1 MNDDP
6 LKFSF
11 DFGDANHPDLLAE
24 AQQTI
29 SALRL
34 NLDNTQAAAVTDAP
48 MKLLEE
54 LKGEVAEFG
63 VYPEVLPLEARHFSE
78 HGLKVPVRF
87 TDLSAG
93 YRFYWL
99 RLPLAL
105 HPRAGLPF
113 YKLECAVEFNPDEA
127 AGHLRP
133 RAQLILP
140 DRKFR
145 ELMTAQ
151 QGLSLQ
157 IGENFEFQAKTPSI
171 RIGGDST
178 PGAAVSPTGSIAAEG
193 GVDAKVAGQL
203 GFVAGPFN
211 YRLRQAQIE
220 HTEPDLE
227 KVFWRLTGGEF
238 FEETAPTLIVV
249 LKVPREVQAVKIA
262 AALQA
267 YHHLT
272 LAAPV
277 WDALTYA
284 GERILNFFRRGAP
297 KPDTITWDI
306 TKSLG

>member
-1 MNDDP
+1 MSDATLN
-6 LKFSF
+6 FSF
-11 DFGDANHPDLLAE
+11 DFGNANRTDLLAE

-29 SALRL
+29 SGLKL
-34 NLDNTQAAAVTDAP
+34 NLDSTQAVTDAP

-54 LKGEVAEFG
+54 LKSEVANFG
-63 VYPEVLPLEARHFSE
+63 VYPEVLPLEARHFSA
-78 HGLKVPVRF
+78 HGLKVPARF

-93 YRFYWL
+93 HRFYWL

-113 YKLECAVEFNPDEA
+113 YKLECAVEFNPDET

-157 IGENFEFQAKTPSI
+157 IGENFEFEVKTPAVG
-171 RIGGDST
+171 IGANPT
-178 PGAAVSPTGSIAAEG
+178 PGPVVSPTGSIAAEG
-193 GVDAKVAGQL
+193 AVEAKVAGQL

-227 KVFWRLTGGEF
+227 KIFWRLTGGEF
-238 FEETAPTLIVV
+238 FEEETPTLIVV
-249 LKVPREVQAVKIA
+249 LKVPREVRAVKIA

-277 WDALTYA
+277 WDALAYA
-284 GERILNFFRRGAP
+284 GDRIVNFFRRGAP
-297 KPDTITWDI
+297 KPDTATWDI
-306 TKSLG
+306 TPSLG